1 MNVMITGATGL
12 LGREVFRAFQK
23 KEWNLTGTS
32 FRRKAP
38 GLMRVDLSQP
48 DTIQDFLNSHLPAVI
63 VHTAAERHPDVSLK
77 DPAGTRRLNVEA
89 TAAIASWA
97 ASHGT
102 FVLYLS
108 TDYVFDGTQ
117 PPYRP
122 TDKPNPLNDYGQ
134 SKLDGEQELLSHAQK
149 SSVILRVPILYGP
162 CETLSE
168 SAVTVLADQMRR
180 LTEPTLTV
188 EDWATRYPT
197 YTPDVAYTILQLVEY
212 RLSHPDFHG
221 IVHWSGDEALTKYG
235 MARII
240 AEQIGFPVE
249 RLVPN
254 PAPPS
259 GATRPKNSHLDCSVL
274 EQLHIG
280 RRTPFTEAIRTV
292 LNPA

>member
-1 MNVMITGATGL
+1 MNVLITGATGL

-23 KEWNLTGTS
+23 NEWNLTGTS
-32 FRRKAP
+32 FRRKSP
-38 GLMRVDLSQP
+38 GLVRVDLSQP
-48 DTIQDFLNSHLPAVI
+48 DTIHDFLNAHLPAVI
-63 VHTAAERHPDVSLK
+63 VHTAAERHPDVSLR

-97 ASHGT
+97 ATHGA

-108 TDYVFDGTQ
+108 TDYVFDGTK

-122 TDKPNPLNDYGQ
+122 SDKPNPLNDYGR
-134 SKLDGEQELLSHAQK
+134 SKLDGEQELLSRAQK

-162 CETLSE
+162 CETLAE
-168 SAVTVLADQMRR
+168 SAVTVLADQMNR
-180 LTEPTLTV
+180 LTEPTLAI

-212 RLSHPDFHG
+212 HLAHPDFHG
-221 IVHWSGDEALTKYG
+221 IVHWSGNEGMTKYG
-235 MARII
+235 MARVL
-240 AEQIGFPVE
+240 AGQMGFPVE

-259 GATRPKNSHLDCSVL
+259 GATRPKDAHLDCSAL
-274 EQLHIG
+274 EELGIG
-280 RRTPFTEAIRTV
+280 RRTPFAEAIQAI
-292 LNPA
+292 LHPA